1 MKKKMHP
8 LSVDTNDDGDIVISQ
23 EIHDLNYPDPEIL
36 ISPDQIPLL
45 AAWMYEAGN
54 LTVPNQVEDEQTIP
68 VRFFGRGPEA
78 DSENLSVSHSVQGMI
93 ILRIDGETFIEVSPV
108 MAKRL
113 RDQLSTAIR
122 SALTEMLRPDA
133 EA

>member
-1 MKKKMHP
+1 MKKRMHA
-8 LSVDTNDDGDIVISQ
+8 LSVDSNDDGDIVISQ
-23 EIHDLNYPDPEIL
+23 EIHDPNYPDPEIV
-36 ISPDQIPLL
+36 ISSDQIPLL

-54 LTVPNQVEDEQTIP
+54 LTNPDQIEDEQTIP

-78 DSENLSVSHSVQGMI
+78 DSENLSVFHSAQGMI
-93 ILRIDGETFIEVSPV
+93 ILRIDGETFIEVSPI

-122 SALTEMLRPDA
+122 SAFTEMLRPDA
-133 EA
+133 DA